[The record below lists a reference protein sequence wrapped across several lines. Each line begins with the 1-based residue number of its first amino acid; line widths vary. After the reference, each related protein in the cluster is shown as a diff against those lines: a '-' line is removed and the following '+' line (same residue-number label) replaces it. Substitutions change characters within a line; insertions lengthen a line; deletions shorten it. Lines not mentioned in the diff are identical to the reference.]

1 MLSFRLK
8 GPPVATP
15 HVCCAL
21 SQKGAESRTPSGRP
35 PSIVTSAPPPFARM
49 PRVAESAK
57 SRPNAPPP
65 RRKEPRSPPAVLKGA
80 KSPVSVPRP
89 SPKSKSLPPEP
100 SFSGAKVPVT
110 PPKGSSSRESQS
122 QYQTLC
128 QEHEALQARFDALQR
143 DHSALKLKHDDSVR
157 SCRMLLDELKERPP
171 PEPTELCPSARVDKA
186 QWRPLPAAVQ
196 SWPPDPANPY
206 ERTEEQL
213 DRHPG
218 EVPAEQEL
226 SIEPPPADFVYV
238 PTLSSRGDG
247 DDDFDPYTED
257 EDDEDEGRLGG
268 GEYGDEY
275 GDEGLSP
282 PEVLQL
288 IERFVA
294 QEQLVAELN
303 AQISGLTT
311 ELVRKAKRDDAIV
324 IHVSPE
330 MW

>member
-1 MLSFRLK
+1 
-8 GPPVATP
+8 
-15 HVCCAL
+15 
-21 SQKGAESRTPSGRP
+21 
-35 PSIVTSAPPPFARM
+35 M

-57 SRPNAPPP
+57 SRANAPPP
-65 RRKEPRSPPAVLKGA
+65 ARPKARSPPATVLKGT

-89 SPKSKSLPPEP
+89 SPKGKTLAEP
-100 SFSGAKVPVT
+100 SFSGAKAPGT

-128 QEHEALQARFDALQR
+128 QEHAALQARFDALQR
-143 DHSALKLKHDDSVR
+143 DHSALKLKHEDSVR
-157 SCRMLLDELKERPP
+157 SCRMLLDELKERQASQS
-171 PEPTELCPSARVDKA
+171 EELCPSARVDKA

-196 SWPPDPANPY
+196 SWPPDAASPY

-213 DRHPG
+213 ERHPG
-218 EVPAEQEL
+218 EVPAEPEL
-226 SIEPPPADFVYV
+226 SIDPPPADFIHV
-238 PTLSSRGDG
+238 PTRGDV
-247 DDDFDPYTED
+247 DEDFDPYTED
-257 EDDEDEGRLGG
+257 EDEEDEGRFGG

-282 PEVLQL
+282 PEVLRL

-303 AQISGLTT
+303 AQISGLTS
-311 ELVRKAKRDDAIV
+311 ELVRKAQRDDAIV